1 MPRANKRESG
11 NKKRVTKKAPK
22 KVLEKRDAKKEEF
35 LEKLEDM
42 PIIQVVASQIGIH
55 RSTYYRWY
63 EEDSDFRD
71 RADKALKSG
80 EYFISDMMESLLI
93 REAKAGKITPMIF
106 WLKHHSPKYMEIR
119 RYEHFHRHEF
129 EENVLTEERKEQ
141 IYRAMKAWDDAHKDY
156 EDERLEDYDGSGDDV
171 FHASGSPYDE
181 NGDLIK

>member
-1 MPRANKRESG
+1 MPRVNKREFG
-11 NKKRVTKKAPK
+11 KKKSVRKKIPK
-22 KVLEKRDAKKEEF
+22 KVSEKRDAKKEEF
-35 LEKLEDM
+35 LKKLEDM

-55 RSTYYRWY
+55 RSTYYRWC
-63 EEDSDFRD
+63 EEDPDFRD

-93 REAKAGKITPMIF
+93 KEAKAGKITPMIF

-129 EENVLTEERKEQ
+129 EENPLTEERKEQ
-141 IYRAMKAWDDAHKDY
+141 IYQTMKAWDDAHKDY
-156 EDERLEDYDGSGDDV
+156 EDERPEDYDGSGDDIYRPKV
-171 FHASGSPYDE
+171 SPYDE